1 MIDLS
6 AYYPWCQNF
15 SKEQCKSKQ
24 INDFTISTLSLYL
37 CSYRKGFNTQKALL
51 THVENWRKISW
62 NGKMEIGRNLNF
74 DGHVFS
80 LRHKAGRK
88 LVVLAR
94 LSKFT
99 SFRQKRILMKT
110 FVESQFGNCPLIWV
124 FHIRN
129 VNSKINNLQERSLR
143 IVYDDYV
150 TSFEDLLKKGNSF
163 NIHHRNI

>member
-1 MIDLS
+1 
-6 AYYPWCQNF
+6 
-15 SKEQCKSKQ
+15 
-24 INDFTISTLSLYL
+24 
-37 CSYRKGFNTQKALL
+37 
-51 THVENWRKISW
+51 
-62 NGKMEIGRNLNF
+62 MEIGRNLNF

-80 LRHKAGRK
+80 LRQKAGRK

-99 SFRQKRILMKT
+99 SFKQKRILMKT

-129 VNSKINNLQERSLR
+129 VNSKINNLQERSLK

-150 TSFEDLLKKGNSF
+150 TSFEDLLKKSNSF
-163 NIHHRNI
+163 NIHHRNIRLLARTFFKLKKAIANPILCDIFPLISTVYN

>member
-1 MIDLS
+1 
-6 AYYPWCQNF
+6 
-15 SKEQCKSKQ
+15 
-24 INDFTISTLSLYL
+24 
-37 CSYRKGFNTQKALL
+37 
-51 THVENWRKISW
+51 
-62 NGKMEIGRNLNF
+62 MEIGRNLNF

-99 SFRQKRILMKT
+99 SFKQKRILMKT
-110 FVESQFGNCPLIWV
+110 FVESQFGNCPLIWM

-150 TSFEDLLKKGNSF
+150 TSFEDLLKKANSF
-163 NIHHRNI
+163 NIHHRNIWLLARTFFKLKKAIANPILCDIFPLISIVYN